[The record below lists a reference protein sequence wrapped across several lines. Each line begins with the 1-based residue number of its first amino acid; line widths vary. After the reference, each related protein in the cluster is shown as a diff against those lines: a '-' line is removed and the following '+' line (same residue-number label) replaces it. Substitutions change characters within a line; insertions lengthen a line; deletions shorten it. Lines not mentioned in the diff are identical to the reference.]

1 MPPDT
6 MPLDTVPLDTM
17 PLNEETSEKKTL
29 NWFSRLRKYQSNHPK
44 TTQVIFW
51 SVGLAL
57 VVLFTILLRIFV
69 FQTFYI
75 KSTSMMPTLEPNE
88 RIIINKLSYSA
99 HSINRGDI
107 VVIDSGVAFP
117 QSPNQP
123 DIIKRVIG
131 LSGETIR
138 IQDCQVYINDQPL
151 IEPYLKEKK
160 YPDCAGRITINNSQ
174 IPEGEI
180 FVLGDNRENSFDS
193 RNFKS
198 ITTDAL
204 IGRAFVKIWPVWQT
218 SSL

>member
-1 MPPDT
+1 
-6 MPLDTVPLDTM
+6 
-17 PLNEETSEKKTL
+17 
-29 NWFSRLRKYQSNHPK
+29 
-44 TTQVIFW
+44 
-51 SVGLAL
+51 
-57 VVLFTILLRIFV
+57 
-69 FQTFYI
+69 
-75 KSTSMMPTLEPNE
+75 MMPTLEPNE

-151 IEPYLKEKK
+151 IEPYLKEEK